1 MLASGA
7 WAKVIVW
14 VMRKCYL
21 TTVTTIVRII
31 FLASVSQTLLAS
43 TNPII
48 RDRFTADPAPLVYG
62 DTVYLYV
69 GHDEA
74 KEGEMFSMWEW
85 LCYSS
90 KDVKNWTYHGP
101 IMQVTNFKWAV
112 CDAWAAQ
119 VVELNGK
126 FYLFATAQHDN
137 SRPGKAIGVAIADK
151 PTGPFV
157 DARGSAL
164 ITDDMTPS
172 PYPWDDIDPTVFM
185 DDDGTPW
192 MAWGNRNC
200 YLVRL
205 KPSLVELDGP
215 IHRVHLPNYT
225 EGPWLFKRGRLYY
238 LVYAAFGHQGMW
250 EKICYA
256 TATNVIGPWVY
267 RGIVTDQAANSYTI
281 HPGIIQFRGQWYF
294 FYHNAVLELPDG
306 RKGALGRRSACV
318 EYMFFDPQG
327 LIMPIKQTVEG
338 VSIPA
343 IPPLYEPRVPLL
355 PVPSMLA
362 PSNIV
367 FIQQNVCYD
376 PTNWPG
382 NPIICTVTN
391 PYYYATETTSF
402 NYRGSTNLAQTFTPK
417 IDFRLQRVAFYGGDG
432 FGVDM
437 TNVLAIALFDL
448 GKLEAGEPDTYGPRT
463 NLLEVIQGLSL
474 IYQPQP
480 PGIIFVDFAPSVQP
494 VLRAGH
500 TYALEIQGLRDSAP
514 FFWYRTRRDAY
525 ILGAAYA
532 NRTKIRANRGP
543 GPEASDF
550 AVALY
555 GVPIEQTIV
564 GR

>member
-1 MLASGA
+1 MLASGV

-31 FLASVSQTLLAS
+31 FLASVSHTLLAS

-112 CDAWAAQ
+112 RDAWAAQ
-119 VVELNGK
+119 VVERNGK

-172 PYPWDDIDPTVFM
+172 PYPWDDIDPTVFI

-205 KPSLVELDGP
+205 KPSLVEFDGP

-225 EGPWLFKRGRLYY
+225 EGPWLFKRGGLYY
-238 LVYAAFGHQGMW
+238 LVYAAFAHQGMW

-281 HPGIIQFRGQWYF
+281 HPGIIQFHGQWYF

-306 RKGALGRRSACV
+306 RKGALGRRSVCV
-318 EYMFFDPQG
+318 EYMFFDPEG

-338 VSIPA
+338 VSVPA
-343 IPPLYEPRVPLL
+343 IPPMYEPRVLRL
-355 PVPSMLA
+355 PVPSVLA

-367 FIQQNVCYD
+367 YIQQNVCYD

-382 NPIICTVTN
+382 NPVICTVTN
-391 PYYYATETTSF
+391 PYYHATETTSF
-402 NYRGSTNLAQTFTPK
+402 NYRGSTNLAQTFTPE

-432 FGVDM
+432 FGVDI

-448 GKLEAGEPDTYGPRT
+448 GKLEAGEPDTYGPRA

-525 ILGAAYA
+525 RLGAAYA

-543 GPEASDF
+543 RPEASDF

-555 GVPIEQTIV
+555 GTPIE
-564 GR
+564 